1 LSLLCVAQKRHNRCV
16 KYWQTTLAI
25 LAALFAS
32 IALAD
37 DFKTINGK
45 EYKNAT
51 VTRVEAD
58 GIVIRS
64 KSGLS
69 KVYFTELPK
78 EVQERFHYD
87 PENATTAHAA
97 EMAVIE
103 QTNQQVE
110 ESNKQRREVEQQ
122 KALENRLSQLQQQEE
137 NLLAQI
143 GGVNNSAAAAQ
154 ETATYVHERSKL
166 RLEDIAAYGSAHSAD
181 AQLALTYQQWAR
193 ERALAGD
200 LAGAE
205 RFNAMADE
213 VKERIP
219 ELRSFEKPL
228 QGQSARNASDS
239 LEADLRLL
247 RGRLDDVRKEK
258 QRVTHELERKKA
270 QRQP

>member
-1 LSLLCVAQKRHNRCV
+1 MQ
-16 KYWQTTLAI
+16 
-25 LAALFAS
+25 
-32 IALAD
+32 
-37 DFKTINGK
+37 
-45 EYKNAT
+45 
-51 VTRVEAD
+51 
-58 GIVIRS
+58 
-64 KSGLS
+64 
-69 KVYFTELPK
+69 
-78 EVQERFHYD
+78 VQY
-87 PENATTAHAA
+87 
-97 EMAVIE
+97 V
-103 QTNQQVE
+103 
-110 ESNKQRREVEQQ
+110 ESNKQRREAEQQ
-122 KALENRLSQLQQQEE
+122 KALENQLSQLQQQEE

-143 GGVNNSAAAAQ
+143 RGANNSAAAQ

-166 RLEDIAAYGSAHSAD
+166 GLADIAAYGSAHSAD

-200 LAGAE
+200 LQGAE

-213 VKERIP
+213 VMERIP

-239 LEADLRLL
+239 LKADLRLL